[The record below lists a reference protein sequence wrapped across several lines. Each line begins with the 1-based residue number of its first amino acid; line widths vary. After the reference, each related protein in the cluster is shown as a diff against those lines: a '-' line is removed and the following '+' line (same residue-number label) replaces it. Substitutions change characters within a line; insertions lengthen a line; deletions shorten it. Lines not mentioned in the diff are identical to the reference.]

1 MSRHH
6 SFAGLLAFVGVSSAM
21 AQAPPAT
28 TVQLPTFS
36 LFTVSTTVSVPDG
49 GGVFLGGVNRA
60 ASGRIE
66 RGVPGVP
73 FRNRGIGSTRSASG
87 MHVSATI
94 IDHKE
99 MDEAILAEAAARRGG
114 APLAVEK
121 PTKVASE
128 IVAGSRGPG
137 RDSASARELSV
148 AEIRRQQAAEVDS
161 QSSEGLAYLA
171 KAEQAAAQGKTGL
184 AKVYSRM
191 AASRLKGN
199 TAKEIQQRLKSLV
212 EN

>member
-1 MSRHH
+1 
-6 SFAGLLAFVGVSSAM
+6 
-21 AQAPPAT
+21 
-28 TVQLPTFS
+28 VQLPTFS

-60 ASGRIE
+60 ASGRVE

-73 FRNRGIGSTRSASG
+73 FRNRGFGSARSASG

-114 APLAVEK
+114 APLSDDK
-121 PTKVASE
+121 PVKLTGEA
-128 IVAGSRGPG
+128 IVADRGPG
-137 RDSASARELSV
+137 RDSATSRELSV
-148 AEIRRQQAAEVDS
+148 AEIRRRQATEADTRS
-161 QSSEGLAYLA
+161 AEGLAYLA
-171 KAEQAAAQGKTGL
+171 KGERAITEGKPGL
-184 AKVYSRM
+184 AKVYLRM
-191 AASRLKGN
+191 AASRLTGEAAQAA
-199 TAKEIQQRLKSLV
+199 TRQLKSLA